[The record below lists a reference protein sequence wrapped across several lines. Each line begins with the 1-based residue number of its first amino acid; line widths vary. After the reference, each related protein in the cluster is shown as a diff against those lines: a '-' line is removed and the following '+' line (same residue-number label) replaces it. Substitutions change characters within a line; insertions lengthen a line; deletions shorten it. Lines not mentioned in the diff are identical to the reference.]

1 MDCTATHL
9 PYSATGYFSKI
20 VTDYL
25 ERSSSL
31 RSFYEHDVTLDGVRS
46 AIQARQQFP
55 TDRELLVNELTKQ
68 YGAVPMHPKVKN
80 NLELLRKENVFTICT
95 AHQPNIFTGHLYFIY
110 KILHAIKLADW
121 LSGELKQFHFVPV
134 FYMGSEDA
142 DLEELGNIWLNGE
155 KLTWQTQQSGAVGRM
170 GTAGLE
176 KIIERIEGELSVLP
190 FGKQLV
196 DLLKRCYLE
205 NENIQQ
211 ATFKLI
217 NELFAEYGLIV
228 LIADNQQM
236 KRKMLPVFRQ
246 DILEQKP
253 SELVGESID
262 QLQQVGIKVQ
272 ANPRDI
278 NLFYL
283 QDNLRERLKQNGKGL
298 HVHNTNLA
306 FSTEEI
312 LRELEEHPEHF
323 SPNVILRGLYQE
335 TILPDIAFIGGGGEL
350 AYWLELKSLF
360 DHYQVPFPMLI
371 VRNSFVFIEPKWQEK
386 IHRLGLELCDIFK
399 SEWELLDTFVKKQS
413 GNQLSLSKEKDELK
427 EFYKKQQELVENV
440 DRGLKQHIAALEA
453 KALKKLDAL
462 EKKMIRAE
470 KRKFAEEQNMIHE
483 MKQALFPNG
492 DLQERVENFMP
503 YYAKWGNEFIQIIY
517 KHSLTLEQQ
526 FIILNCD
533 GDIHG

>member
-1 MDCTATHL
+1 M
-9 PYSATGYFSKI
+9 
-20 VTDYL
+20 
-25 ERSSSL
+25 
-31 RSFYEHDVTLDGVRS
+31 
-46 AIQARQQFP
+46 AINARQKFQ
-55 TDRELLVNELTKQ
+55 TDRDLLVRELTKQ
-68 YGAVPMHPKVKN
+68 YERVSKSDRVQQ
-80 NLELLRKENVFTICT
+80 NLELLKNENTFTICT

-110 KILHAIKLADW
+110 KILHAIKMADW
-121 LSGELKQFHFVPV
+121 LSSQLKSFQFVPV

-176 KIIERIEGELSVLP
+176 KIIDRIEGELSVLP
-190 FGKQLV
+190 FGKELV
-196 DLLKRCYLE
+196 ELLKKCYAE
-205 NENIQQ
+205 HANIQQ
-211 ATFKLI
+211 ATFHLI
-217 NELFAEYGLIV
+217 NELFGEYGLIV
-228 LIADNQQM
+228 LIADNEQM

-253 SELVGESID
+253 SELVGESIG

-283 QDNLRERLKQNGKGL
+283 QDNLRERLQQNGKGL
-298 HVHNTNLA
+298 HVHNTDLA

-312 LRELEEHPEHF
+312 LKELEEHPEHF

-360 DHYQVPFPMLI
+360 DHYEVPFPMLI
-371 VRNSFVFIEPKWQEK
+371 LRNSFLLIDQKWQEK
-386 IHRLGLELCDIFK
+386 IQKLGLEPKDLFK
-399 SEWELLDTFVKKQS
+399 SEWELLDAFVKKQS
-413 GNQLSLSKEKDELK
+413 GNQLSLAKEKEELK

-440 DRGLKQHIAALEA
+440 DKGLKQHIAALEA

-470 KRKFAEEQNMIHE
+470 KRKFAEEQNQIRE
-483 MKQALFPNG
+483 LKQALFPNG

-503 YYAKWGNEFIQIIY
+503 YYAKCGSEFINAIY

-526 FIILNCD
+526 FIILNCNSNL
-533 GDIHG
+533 HL

>member
-25 ERSSSL
+25 ERSPSL
-31 RSFYEHDVTLDGVRS
+31 RSFYEHEVNLDGVRS
-46 AIQARQQFP
+46 AIRARQQFH
-55 TDRELLVNELTKQ
+55 TDRELLVTELAKQ
-68 YGAVPMHPKVKN
+68 YSAVSASDKVKK
-80 NLELLRKENVFTICT
+80 NLELLRNENVFTICT

-110 KILHAIKLADW
+110 KILHAIKLADS
-121 LSGELKQFHFVPV
+121 LSAELKSYQFIPV

-155 KLTWQTQQSGAVGRM
+155 KLTWQTEQSGAVGRM
-170 GTAGLE
+170 GTAGLD
-176 KIIERIEGELSVLP
+176 KIIDRIEGELSVLP
-190 FGKQLV
+190 NGKKLV
-196 DLLKRCYLE
+196 DLLKGCYLE
-205 NENIQQ
+205 NSNIQQ
-211 ATFKLI
+211 ATFQLI
-217 NELFAEYGLIV
+217 NELFGQYGLIV
-228 LIADNQQM
+228 LIADNQQL

-253 SELVGESID
+253 SALVEESID
-262 QLQQVGIKVQ
+262 QMQQVGIKVQ

-283 QDNLRERLKQNGKGL
+283 QDNLRERLKQNGNGL

-312 LRELEEHPEHF
+312 LKELENHPENF

-360 DHYQVPFPMLI
+360 EHYEVPFPML
-371 VRNSFVFIEPKWQEK
+371 VLRNSFLLVEEKLQEK
-386 IHRLGLELCDIFK
+386 FERLGLHISDLFK
-399 SEWELLDTFVKKQS
+399 SEWELLDAFVKKQS
-413 GNQLSLSKEKDELK
+413 GNQLSLAKEKEELR

-440 DRGLKQHIAALEA
+440 DKGLKQHIAALEA

-470 KRKFAEEQNMIHE
+470 KRKFAEEQHLIHE
-483 MKQALFPNG
+483 LKQTLFPNG

-503 YYAKWGNEFIQIIY
+503 YYARWGDKFINTIY
-517 KHSLTLEQQ
+517 QQSLTLEQQ
-526 FIILNCD
+526 FIVLLCKA
-533 GDIHG
+533 

>member
-1 MDCTATHL
+1 MFCTATQL

-20 VTDYL
+20 VQDYL
-25 ERSSSL
+25 ERSPSL
-31 RSFYEHDVTLDGVRS
+31 RSFYVHDVDLQGIQS
-46 AIQARQQFP
+46 AIAARQQFH
-55 TDRELLVNELTKQ
+55 TDRELLVKELNKQ
-68 YGAVPMHPKVKN
+68 YDAVSATEKVKEN
-80 NLELLRKENVFTICT
+80 IALLKNKNVFTICT

-110 KILHAIKLADW
+110 KILHAIKLADE
-121 LSGELKQFHFVPV
+121 LSSELKEFQFVPV

-155 KLTWQTQQSGAVGRM
+155 KLTWQTEQAGAVGRM

-176 KIIERIEGELSVLP
+176 KIIDRIEGELSVLP
-190 FGKQLV
+190 YGKELIG
-196 DLLKRCYLE
+196 LLKRCYGE
-205 NENIQQ
+205 HASIQQ
-211 ATFKLI
+211 ATFTLI
-217 NELFAEYGLIV
+217 NELFGQYGLIV

-312 LRELEEHPEHF
+312 LKELEEHPEHF

-360 DHYQVPFPMLI
+360 EHYGVPFPMLI
-371 VRNSFVFIEPKWQEK
+371 LRNSFLLIEEKWQEK
-386 IHRLGLELCDIFK
+386 IERLGLSQSDLFK
-399 SEWELLDTFVKKQS
+399 SEWELLDAFVKKQS
-413 GNQLSLSKEKDELK
+413 GNQLSLSKEKEELK
-427 EFYKKQQELVENV
+427 DFYKKQQELVENV
-440 DRGLKQHIAALEA
+440 DKGLKQHIAALEA

-470 KRKFAEEQNMIHE
+470 KRKFAEEQHLIHE
-483 MKQALFPNG
+483 LKQALFPNG

-503 YYAKWGNEFIQIIY
+503 YYARWGSAFIQCIY
-517 KHSLTLEQQ
+517 ENSLALEQQ
-526 FIILNCD
+526 FAIILIRD
-533 GDIHG
+533 